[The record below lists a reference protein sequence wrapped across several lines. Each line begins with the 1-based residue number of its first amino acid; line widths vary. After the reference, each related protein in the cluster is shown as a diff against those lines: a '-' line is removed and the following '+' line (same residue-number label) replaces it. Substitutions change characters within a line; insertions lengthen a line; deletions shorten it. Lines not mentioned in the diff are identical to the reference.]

1 MGLRWYNWIGLVMLM
16 IAGLIFEL
24 VFLAADTSFS
34 VLWLITAAWA
44 ITGVILVLW
53 EGKEE
58 AEA

>member
-1 MGLRWYNWIGLVMLM
+1 MLM
-16 IAGLIFEL
+16 IAGLISEP